1 LIRAQP
7 DGVVEVP
14 TASIAAPRRH
24 SIRASLIAL
33 VGACLTPALLVSG
46 YVVHENYT
54 QHRARL
60 ERDAVLQARSLAAA
74 LDREFSGVVSGLRVL
89 STSSDLAAGELR
101 AFHERARG
109 ALAFQIVDNYVMT
122 DRQGRLRN
130 CAPARRQRGTTASAS
145 MNSSA
150 SCCART
156 VPWPRRRRCWCC
168 QKTSLAPSPRPDEM
182 KHGECLHCA
191 VPDRGRSLFGGSRPR
206 QKTWPRG
213 ICRPSCGGASCDP
226 VQEIDP
232 FRSPVWRTTDWRLIR
247 PSETRQWGCRS
258 STRTRPALTLG
269 HEYRSPRFRCESPP

>member
-130 CAPARRQRGTTASAS
+130 CAYPEELAKWRASATTALAAPEELRASPQATRHDRKRINELERELLRKDRALAETAALLVLSKNVSRALSA
-145 MNSSA
+145 
-150 SCCART
+150 AR
-156 VPWPRRRRCWCC
+156 
-168 QKTSLAPSPRPDEM
+168 
-182 KHGECLHCA
+182 
-191 VPDRGRSLFGGSRPR
+191 
-206 QKTWPRG
+206 
-213 ICRPSCGGASCDP
+213 
-226 VQEIDP
+226 
-232 FRSPVWRTTDWRLIR
+232 
-247 PSETRQWGCRS
+247 
-258 STRTRPALTLG
+258 
-269 HEYRSPRFRCESPP
+269 